1 MTRAQYWG
9 WEAVSEQDPQGSIEV
24 DQHYTAEAVQSEMNV
39 VAQNYLRMSALGVAI
54 FYLLRGI
61 GYLVKFSP
69 GLAPVLGGSALVTS
83 AICGTIAWLCW
94 RSRQASSWVDLQ
106 TLIVGLLLIFNI
118 FLNMYMTGNKNQ
130 LFSAGLAVIVF
141 GIMTS
146 QMRVWAALLV
156 ACTGSFLAA
165 LPHLPVV
172 GIDALSVLA
181 ACLII
186 SVAAFFTRAPAIRK
200 RVELQLQLEDK
211 AESLEGALE
220 AKDRFLANMSHELRT
235 PMTGVLGMMD
245 LLRGTE
251 LNSEQDQ
258 LLKTAKT
265 SAGYLLAIINDIL
278 DYSKLES
285 GKFELNVAPMDA
297 LAMTRDV
304 AGMLRSQAEAKGLSV
319 TVHTSDV
326 PDIWVVGDSVRL
338 GQILFNLLG
347 NAIEFTDK
355 GGADIYLEASEAGDA
370 LQLTWRVCDTGAG
383 IPADRIET
391 LFERF
396 ERLGNDTT
404 RAQTG
409 AGLGLAII
417 KELVALMDG
426 DIKVKSTPGEG
437 SEFRVF
443 LTLPKSKKVLRE
455 ASVTSA
461 AESVASLGHLKVL
474 VAEDNLVNQMLIR
487 KLMNGKGWDVTVVE
501 NGEAAVA
508 AATADGAAF
517 DLVLMDVRMPVMDGP
532 TATKIIKETL
542 SSPPPIIALTANTL
556 IKDVE
561 SYLASGMD
569 AHVGKP
575 IIVDELM
582 ETIQVLLKPRKQS
595 GQHSAR

>member
-1 MTRAQYWG
+1 M
-9 WEAVSEQDPQGSIEV
+9 
-24 DQHYTAEAVQSEMNV
+24 DQHFTAEAVQSEMNA
-39 VAQNYLRMSALGVAI
+39 VAQNYLLMAALGVAT

-69 GLAPVLGGSALVTS
+69 DLAPILGGSALVTS
-83 AICGTIAWLCW
+83 AICGTIAWVCW
-94 RSRQASSWVDLQ
+94 RNRQTRSWVDFL
-106 TLIVGLLLIFNI
+106 TLAVGLLLIFNI

-130 LFSAGLAVIVF
+130 LFSAGLATIVF

-146 QMRVWAALLV
+146 QMRVWVALLV
-156 ACTGSFLAA
+156 VCTASFLAA

-181 ACLII
+181 ACTII
-186 SVAAFFTRAPAIRK
+186 SIAAFFTRAPAIRK

-211 AESLEGALE
+211 ADSLEGALK

-319 TVHTSDV
+319 TVHTPDV
-326 PDIWVVGDSVRL
+326 ADIWVVGDSVRL

-347 NAIEFTDK
+347 NAIKFTEK
-355 GGADIYLEASEAGDA
+355 GGADIYLEVSKATGGRH
-370 LQLTWRVCDTGAG
+370 LTWRVCDTGAG
-383 IPADRIET
+383 IPEDRIDT

-396 ERLGNDTT
+396 ERLGNDET

-437 SEFRVF
+437 SEFRVS

-461 AESVASLGHLKVL
+461 AERVASLGHLKVL

-487 KLMNGKGWDVTVVE
+487 KLMTGKGWDVTVVE

-517 DLVLMDVRMPVMDGP
+517 DLILMDVRMPVMDGP
-532 TATKIIKETL
+532 TATKIIKDML
-542 SSPPPIIALTANTL
+542 KAPPPIIALTANTL
-556 IKDVE
+556 IHDVE
-561 SYLASGMD
+561 SYLAAGMD

-575 IIVDELM
+575 IMVDELM
-582 ETIQVLLKPRKQS
+582 ETIQGLLKPGQLSGPQS
-595 GQHSAR
+595 GQ